1 MSTHE
6 LFSRILGS
14 LHAGALD
21 DANWP
26 ATSGLIDELCG
37 STGNF
42 LVIGDGPVQGDVDIF
57 FTRFCFRGERDP
69 GLERKYFYVYHAL
82 DERVPRLRRLPDSQ
96 LAPSRDLLTE
106 KEKRTSVVYNGPMR
120 DTGTRDSLN
129 VRLDGPGGSR
139 IVWTLAD
146 PVGDEGW
153 SHARTEAIVRLLPH
167 LRQHVCVRQALADA
181 QALGS
186 SASELLDN
194 VRIGIIQLDR
204 RGRVVDAND
213 RARAL
218 LSRGDFISD
227 AGGVLSSMSPR
238 ENADLQRLLAR
249 ALPFHRGRGAGGSM
263 VLRRPDSPAPL
274 ILQISPVSEEAMLMG
289 WRRMGAIVLL
299 VDPSRRTSADPDFV
313 GPLLGLSPSESQIA
327 VLLAEGRTVREIA
340 AARRRTEASVRW
352 HLKNVFARHGLS
364 RQVDLVQLVRA
375 AGDLAPED
383 RC

>member
-1 MSTHE
+1 MGTYE

-21 DANWP
+21 DARWP
-26 ATSGLIDELCG
+26 GTSRLIDELCG

-42 LVIGDGPVQGDVDIF
+42 LVFADGPALGDIQIDIF
-57 FTRFCFRGERDP
+57 FARFCFRGQRDP

-96 LAPSRDLLTE
+96 LTPSRDLLTE
-106 KEKRTSVVYNGPMR
+106 KEERTSVVYNGLMQ
-120 DTGTRDSLN
+120 DIGTRDSLN
-129 VRLDGPGGSR
+129 VRLDGPVGSR
-139 IVWTLAD
+139 IVWTLGD

-153 SHARTEAIVRLLPH
+153 SHARTEAITRILPH
-167 LRQHVCVRQALADA
+167 LRQHVCVRQALVDA

-186 SASELLDN
+186 SAGELLGN

-204 RGRVVDAND
+204 RGRVVAAND

-218 LSRGDFISD
+218 LSKGNFISD
-227 AGGVLSSMSPR
+227 AGGALTAALPR
-238 ENADLQRLLAR
+238 EDADLQRLLAR

-274 ILQISPVSEEAMLMG
+274 MLRVNPVSEEAMLMG
-289 WRRMGAIVLL
+289 WRRLGAIVLL
-299 VDPSRRTSADPDFV
+299 ADPSRRSSADPDIV
-313 GPLLGLSPSESQIA
+313 GSLLGLSPSESHIA

-340 AARRRTEASVRW
+340 AVRRRTAASVRW
-352 HLKNVFARHGLS
+352 HLKNIFARHGLS
-364 RQVDLVQLVRA
+364 RQVDLVQLVRSA
-375 AGDLAPED
+375 SDLAPED
-383 RC
+383 